1 MPATLLDLYC
11 ERVGPGLWAEPM
23 NASSNIAFFLAAW
36 AVWRLVRRVGPQSP
50 DVWLL
55 FALLVTIG
63 VGSSLFHTFATWWAR
78 ILDAGPILLFQ
89 LWYVWLY
96 CRELIKMRRGYAAG
110 LLVGFVVGAYL
121 GRQFPQILNGSLIY
135 APASLLVVALGV
147 YHARTQA
154 RERFLLLGAA
164 GVFLVAFFFR
174 TIDNAVCP
182 SFPTGTHFL
191 WHLLVPVVL
200 YLSVRGL
207 LLSLPRPLPAA

>member
-1 MPATLLDLYC
+1 
-11 ERVGPGLWAEPM
+11 M

-36 AVWRLVRRVGPQSP
+36 AVWCLVRRVGPQSP

-63 VGSSLFHTFATWWAR
+63 VGSSLFHTFATGWAR
-78 ILDAGPILLFQ
+78 VLDAGPILLFQ

-96 CRELIKMRRGYAAG
+96 SRDLIKMRRGYAAA
-110 LLVGFVVGAYL
+110 LLVGFALGAYL
-121 GRQFPQILNGSLIY
+121 GRQFSYIFNGSLIY
-135 APASLLVVALGV
+135 APASLLVVVLGV

-164 GVFLVAFFFR
+164 GVFLVAVFFR

-182 SFPTGTHFL
+182 YFPTGTHFL

-207 LLSLPRPLPAA
+207 LLNLPRPSPAA